1 MRYSELI
8 GKEIVDV
15 SAGTRLGLVAGTDL
29 VIDTLTG
36 SLEALVVFRRSG
48 WFSVHEI
55 TVPWH
60 GVKKVGKDMI
70 IVDIS
75 AAAEPLP
82 SRSTVSQMPK
92 RTRHFVPGVTADG
105 DDSDE
110 ATATSL
116 PVDTD
121 EQEPDSESVESST
134 SKNKRVF
141 LRRRES

>member
-1 MRYSELI
+1 MRYSELM

-75 AAAEPLP
+75 AATEPLT
-82 SRSTVSQMPK
+82 SHSTVSEVR
-92 RTRHFVPGVTADG
+92 RTRHFVPGVSVDPG
-105 DDSDE
+105 DSDDS
-110 ATATSL
+110 ATASL
-116 PVDTD
+116 SVDT
-121 EQEPDSESVESST
+121 EEPDSTSVELAT
-134 SKNKRVF
+134 DKNRRHF
-141 LRRRES
+141 WRRREG

>member
-60 GVKKVGKDMI
+60 GVKKVGKGYDHRRYKRCGRA
-70 IVDIS
+70 V
-75 AAAEPLP
+75 AESFNGIPDAQKDP
-82 SRSTVSQMPK
+82 AFRSRCD
-92 RTRHFVPGVTADG
+92 RG
-105 DDSDE
+105 
-110 ATATSL
+110 
-116 PVDTD
+116 
-121 EQEPDSESVESST
+121 
-134 SKNKRVF
+134 
-141 LRRRES
+141 RR